1 MRTAER
7 LFVDKDVG
15 QESNHAENRISHQL
29 PDAFAPDSHQRYV
42 WQAKGYSMPKDKTR
56 RFRGGEL
63 RMLPRPYLLLPV
75 LLVLLIAII

>member
-7 LFVDKDVG
+7 SFVDNDIG
-15 QESNHAENRISHQL
+15 QESNHAENLIRHQL
-29 PDAFAPDSHQRYV
+29 PGAFVPDSQQRYV
-42 WQAKGYSMPKDKTR
+42 WRAKGYSMPRDKTH

-63 RMLPRPYLLLPV
+63 RMLPRPYLLLPI

>member
-7 LFVDKDVG
+7 SFVDKDVG
-15 QESNHAENRISHQL
+15 QELNHAESLIRRQL
-29 PDAFAPDSHQRYV
+29 PGAFAPDSHQRYV
-42 WQAKGYSMPKDKTR
+42 WQAKGYSMPRDKTR

-63 RMLPRPYLLLPV
+63 RMLPRPYLLLPI